1 MELELIGQI
10 FFYIG
15 IILLVISTM
24 IPLVFAVRD
33 GVELV
38 LGEIRRHKEK
48 KLIDACLECP
58 YKKYFLNKEN
68 IELDSEFTEV
78 DVKILLRDLVNRVN
92 SKTYLSISDK
102 LSTTYSDIGKIA
114 DRVCLK
120 VMSKRS
126 PVNSQELKI
135 SDIRQEVVNVLR
147 EYIDD

>member
-10 FFYIG
+10 FYYLG
-15 IILLVISTM
+15 IILIAIST
-24 IPLVFAVRD
+24 IVPLVFAVRD

-58 YKKYFLNKEN
+58 YKKYFQVNEN
-68 IELDSEFTEV
+68 ITLNSKLTEV
-78 DVKILLRDLVNRVN
+78 DIRIMLHDIVNHVDSN
-92 SKTYLSISDK
+92 TYLKVKDK
-102 LSTTYSDIGKIA
+102 LCLTYTDVGRIA
-114 DRVCLK
+114 DNIALNVYTKYGDK
-120 VMSKRS
+120 VRIKS
-126 PVNSQELKI
+126 

>member
-15 IILLVISTM
+15 ILLLVISTM

-38 LGEIRRHKEK
+38 LEEIRRHKEK

-58 YKKYFLNKEN
+58 YKKYFQINEN
-68 IELDSEFTEV
+68 ITLNSKFTEV
-78 DVKILLRDLVNRVN
+78 DTQIMLHDIVNHVDSNTYIKVK
-92 SKTYLSISDK
+92 DK
-102 LSTTYSDIGKIA
+102 LYLTYTDVGRIA
-114 DRVCLK
+114 DNIALSVYTKYADKARIK
-120 VMSKRS
+120 S
-126 PVNSQELKI
+126 

-147 EYIDD
+147 GYVDD